1 MSASGQADLGRWS
14 PFRDRAAPESAD
26 ESSAL
31 TSTERRRISRRVGT
45 YLFGMG
51 LLGAGHLI
59 GSTSPAQRDIGE
71 LICASAALLVSLG
84 VFREALSGLV
94 TRPSRNYTEQLVA
107 LAVLAAF
114 ASGDF
119 VSATLV
125 PLLLEIGHLFEER
138 SALGAKAAI
147 SKLKTL
153 CTTDVTRL
161 VNEREEIID
170 TAQIRVGDRLVVRP
184 GEIIGADGT
193 VQSGCASIDQSSVT
207 GESTPKGVEPGA
219 DVFAGTLNLD
229 GLLHIRVERV
239 REDTI
244 LGEVIRVLREVE
256 ATKTPIVRMLEKAAA
271 IYLPVVLA
279 LAATVLFVTGELGR
293 FVTVLIVACPCAL
306 VLAAPAAMVA
316 ALSTATREGVL
327 IKNAAFLE
335 AVASVDTVV
344 FDKTGTLTSGG
355 LTLGAVAPLHNYRA
369 DEVIEWATTAAYGSR
384 HPASRAISAE
394 AAKRDLP
401 LRRPD
406 SLTEYPGKGV
416 EATLD
421 SETIRI
427 GRASW
432 LRESGVATEAGQD
445 ESGVWVA
452 RGDEV
457 MGFIELVDHPRDEAK
472 ATVEQMRALGFHRI
486 VLLTGDKV
494 AVASRVASELAL
506 DDVVAEVLPS
516 QKLDVVRREQGNGS
530 RVLMVGDG
538 INDALALSA
547 ADVGVAIGESRNE
560 IAIGGADVA
569 ILSDDLTRL
578 PFVVQLADRTRRIVC
593 ENVAIG
599 LTFSFGMLGLAAF
612 GVITP
617 LAGALLHNA
626 GAIFVAF
633 NSSRLLE
640 KQQTTALTGSTID
653 RSDRDPHAGTN
664 E

>member
-1 MSASGQADLGRWS
+1 
-14 PFRDRAAPESAD
+14 
-26 ESSAL
+26 
-31 TSTERRRISRRVGT
+31 
-45 YLFGMG
+45 
-51 LLGAGHLI
+51 
-59 GSTSPAQRDIGE
+59 
-71 LICASAALLVSLG
+71 
-84 VFREALSGLV
+84 
-94 TRPSRNYTEQLVA
+94 
-107 LAVLAAF
+107 
-114 ASGDF
+114 
-119 VSATLV
+119 
-125 PLLLEIGHLFEER
+125 
-138 SALGAKAAI
+138 
-147 SKLKTL
+147 
-153 CTTDVTRL
+153 
-161 VNEREEIID
+161 
-170 TAQIRVGDRLVVRP
+170 
-184 GEIIGADGT
+184 
-193 VQSGCASIDQSSVT
+193 QSSVT
-207 GESTPKGVEPGA
+207 GESTPKPVQAGA
-219 DVFAGTLNLD
+219 TVFAGTVNLD
-229 GLLHIRVERV
+229 GLLHLRVTRS
-239 REDTI
+239 RDDTV

-271 IYLPVVLA
+271 IYLPIVLA
-279 LAATVLFVTGELGR
+279 FAATVLFVTGELGR

-355 LTLGAVAPLHNYRA
+355 LTFGAVAPLRDYRA
-369 DEVIEWATTAAYGSR
+369 DEVIEWAASAAYGSR
-384 HPASRAISAE
+384 HPASKAISAE
-394 AAKRDLP
+394 AAKRGLP
-401 LRRPD
+401 LRHPD
-406 SLTEYPGKGV
+406 SLTEKPGKGV
-416 EATLD
+416 EATWG

-432 LRESGVATEAGQD
+432 LRESGIAMDGGEK

-452 RGDEV
+452 REDEV
-457 MGFIELVDHPRDEAK
+457 MGFIELVDHPRVEAK
-472 ATVEQMRALGFHRI
+472 AAVDQMRALGFSRM
-486 VLLTGDKV
+486 VLLTGDKA

-516 QKLDVVRREQGNGS
+516 QKLDVVRREQNNGA

-547 ADVGVAIGESRNE
+547 SDVGVAIGESRNE

-612 GVITP
+612 GIISP
-617 LAGALLHNA
+617 LAGALFHNA

-640 KQQTTALTGSTID
+640 KHSTTALTDSAID
-653 RSDRDPHAGTN
+653 RSDRNPHAGAH